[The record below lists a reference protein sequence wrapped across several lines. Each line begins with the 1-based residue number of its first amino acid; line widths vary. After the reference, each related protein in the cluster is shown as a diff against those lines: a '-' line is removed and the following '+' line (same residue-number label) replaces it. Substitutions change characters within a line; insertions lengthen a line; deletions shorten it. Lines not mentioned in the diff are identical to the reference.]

1 VKLQFK
7 KAGQWAGIASVVA
20 FFIFCAIR
28 ASHLRHIAA
37 SHSPIVATD
46 QLQPT
51 KKATKTPNTLLP
63 DILSGLTVGVKIK
76 PDLPSDMPKPDSHIV
91 SLARDLQGNVWIG
104 TEDDGVYRYD
114 PDADPDS
121 QWSQFTTNNG
131 LGDNNAYS
139 IACDQQ
145 GRIWVGELN
154 HGVAVFNGDTWK
166 NYDVLDG
173 PIGERIFKIA
183 VCPTDGDVWMA
194 TSAGLTRYSPDT
206 DTWRNYTRA
215 DGLPSDQANGLAFD
229 TKGNIYVGTQC
240 DGIAIG
246 SAVGGYKQWHT
257 IPGPD
262 QLPTTPVGSGLPS
275 GLINDLLVTSDE
287 KIYAATS
294 AGLAFSTN
302 SGSSWEYIRG
312 SDYAAKV
319 RRFVGDAPP
328 DDWQPMSQI
337 NVKDL
342 LLPED
347 YITCLA
353 EDADTNIWLGFR
365 TEGYAVLNSKA
376 DKILFHDTHRGGWL
390 SDDYV
395 TTMLPGDNFKRYVG
409 SYGGGL
415 AIPDLSTNDDVAQ
428 DSVQTNHATIT
439 ATLPRSAKPPSLEE
453 FNSYLKEINS
463 VPYSRE
469 DATPMVIPLEDDW
482 KTEGEWIGRYGRFWI
497 VLCANWSQRFTGH
510 NLEMNDLWGAGW
522 DVTYDARMGLNHN
535 PGDSLRYWLTA
546 LATADPRSLEM
557 SPTFL
562 HSRVMKNLTTWD
574 VDRRQSEWDDHG
586 EAYPRTQ
593 DGPHIY
599 CSLNIPPGLFYL
611 SLYDVNNDGHLGV
624 NRFRDY
630 EISIRP
636 HPGRSSLDII
646 TPKYSIMRSFYDI
659 VDFNKKPELAHARID
674 NFWGG
679 VYKRFL
685 VRGPTTLTIQV
696 NRNYSFNTLLN
707 GVMLDL
713 VDELPP
719 PYYQTKQDWQQ
730 KQAQQAKERG
740 QISGQPQS
748 SPDDFKPAATEAEAA
763 GRMFEELQ
771 QLPLKNETWW
781 AVNKRRFYLPL
792 LRWYLK
798 NNVGSE
804 PSQFTETSPLATCYY
819 QLGLYPQWEESLK
832 TLGIVPARAIEKS
845 LRWDGVT
852 YSYAGKGYEVV
863 TNYLV
868 THPIRRDASKT
879 STPVISKD
887 LRATNGVPQIKSK

>member
-1 VKLQFK
+1 M
-7 KAGQWAGIASVVA
+7 
-20 FFIFCAIR
+20 FFVFCVIR
-28 ASHLRHIAA
+28 ASHLRQIAA
-37 SHSPIVATD
+37 SHPPVVAAN

-51 KKATKTPNTLLP
+51 KKSTKSSNTLLP
-63 DILSGLTVGVKIK
+63 DILAGLAAGVKVK
-76 PDLPSDMPKPDSHIV
+76 VELPSDMPQADSHIV
-91 SLARDLQGNVWIG
+91 SLARDLKGNIWVG
-104 TEDDGVYRYD
+104 TEDDGVFRYD
-114 PDADPDS
+114 PDAETDN

-154 HGVAVFNGDTWK
+154 HGVAVFNGETWR

-173 PIGERIFKIA
+173 PIGERIFRIA
-183 VCPTDGDVWMA
+183 VCSTDGDVWMA
-194 TSAGLTRYSPDT
+194 TSAGLTRYSPVT

-229 TKGNIYVGTQC
+229 KKGNIYVGTQC

-246 SAVGGYKQWHT
+246 SSVGGYKQWHT

-275 GLINDLLVTSDE
+275 GLINDLLVTSDQ
-287 KIYAATS
+287 KICAATS

-302 SGSSWEYIRG
+302 NGSSWQYIRG

-319 RRFVGDAPP
+319 RGVAEDASP
-328 DDWQPMSQI
+328 DDWQPMSRI
-337 NVKDL
+337 NLKDL

-353 EDADTNIWLGFR
+353 EDKDTNLWLGFR
-365 TEGYAVLNSKA
+365 KQGYAVLSSKS
-376 DKILFHDTHRGGWL
+376 DKILFHDTHRGEWL
-390 SDDYV
+390 SDNYV
-395 TTMLPGDNFKRYVG
+395 TAILPGDDFKGYAG

-415 AIPDLSTNDDVAQ
+415 MMPEASTNDDSVQ
-428 DSVQTNHATIT
+428 DSVQTNSATIT
-439 ATLPRSAKPPSLEE
+439 AMLPRSAKPPSLDE
-453 FNSYLKEINS
+453 FNAALKEINS
-463 VPYSRE
+463 IPYDQEETEPMLVPL
-469 DATPMVIPLEDDW
+469 DDDW

-497 VLCANWSQRFTGH
+497 VLCGNWSPK
-510 NLEMNDLWGAGW
+510 NDLWGAGW
-522 DVTYDARMGLNHN
+522 DVMYDARMGLNHG
-535 PGDSLRYWLTA
+535 PGDSLRYWLST
-546 LATADPRSLEM
+546 LATTDPRILEM
-557 SPTFL
+557 SPTYL

-586 EAYPRTQ
+586 EAYPTTQ
-593 DGPHIY
+593 NGPNVY
-599 CSLNIPPGLFYL
+599 CSISIPSGLFYL
-611 SLYDVNNDGHLGV
+611 SLYDVNNDGHHGGV
-624 NRFRDY
+624 NRDRDY
-630 EISIRP
+630 QISIRP

-659 VDFNKKPELAHARID
+659 VDFDKMPELAHARID

-685 VRGPTTLTIQV
+685 VRGPAKLTIQV
-696 NRNYSFNTLLN
+696 NRNYSFNTLVN
-707 GVMLDL
+707 SVMLDL

-719 PYYQTKQDWQQ
+719 PYYQTRQDWEQ
-730 KQAQQAKERG
+730 KQAQQAKEHG
-740 QISGQPQS
+740 QISGQPRS
-748 SPDDFKPAATEAEAA
+748 TPDDFKPAATEAEAA
-763 GRMFEELQ
+763 GRLFEELQ

-798 NNVGSE
+798 NNKGSE
-804 PSQFTETSPLATCYY
+804 PSQFTQTSPLATCYY
-819 QLGLYPQWEESLK
+819 QLGLYPQWEERLK
-832 TLGIVPARAIEKS
+832 TLGIVPARDIEKS

-863 TNYLV
+863 TNYLAA
-868 THPIRRDASKT
+868 HPARLDIPKI
-879 STPVISKD
+879 STPVVDKD
-887 LRATNGVPQIKSK
+887 LQATNATPQQNHK